1 MSTELDAVDS
11 ARRSDLHRAARAL
24 LRRPVLQAGGS
35 TAEQFLL
42 VRRRADELRDWFGR
56 NTGWRLHVDGQV
68 ARLVKTTTEPNATH
82 PARDRRT
89 KAPFTRRRYVL
100 FCLALAALER
110 ADAQITLGRL
120 AEQVVLG
127 AAAPELAAAE
137 IVFTMERRDERG
149 DLVAVVRLLLELGIL
164 SRVAGD
170 EESFVRADGDVLYDV
185 DRRVLATLIVTPR
198 GPSTVTSR
206 TADSRLATITEELPP
221 TTDELRNQ
229 QIRRSLTRR
238 LLDDPVVYYA
248 ELTETELA
256 YLTSQRHHLTS
267 RITELTGLVPEVRAE
282 GVAMIDPTDELTDI
296 RMPDT
301 GTEGHATLL
310 LAEHLAGRTASV
322 ADLRRFL
329 RAQAT
334 AHAAYWRRTA
344 QEPGTEIDLTDHALQ
359 RLESLGLV
367 RRSGDHVRALPA
379 LSRYAVGEPEVT

>member
-1 MSTELDAVDS
+1 MSAELDAVDS
-11 ARRSDLHRAARAL
+11 ARRSDLQRAARAL
-24 LRRPVLQAGGS
+24 LRRPVLQAGGA

-42 VRRRADELRDWFGR
+42 VRRRAEELREWFGR
-56 NTGWRLHVDGQV
+56 NTGWRLHVDGEV
-68 ARLVKTTTEPNATH
+68 ARLVKTTTEPDATH
-82 PARDRRT
+82 PARDQRT

-120 AEQVVLG
+120 AEHVVLG
-127 AAAPELAAAE
+127 ASAPELAAAQ

-170 EESFVRADGDVLYDV
+170 EEAFVRADGDVLYDV

-198 GPSTVTSR
+198 GPSTVTA
-206 TADSRLATITEELPP
+206 TAPGTRLAMITEELPP

-229 QIRRSLTRR
+229 QLRRGVTRR
-238 LLDDPVVYYA
+238 LLDDPVLYYA
-248 ELTETELA
+248 ELTEAELA

-282 GVAMIDPTDELTDI
+282 GLAMVDPADELTDV
-296 RMPDT
+296 RMPES

-310 LAEHLAGRTASV
+310 LAEHLAGRSVAV
-322 ADLRRFL
+322 ADLQRFL
-329 RAQAT
+329 REQAAVHT
-334 AHAAYWRRTA
+334 AYWRRTA
-344 QEPGTEIDLTDHALQ
+344 REPGAEIDLTEQALQ
-359 RLESLGLV
+359 RLEALKLV
-367 RRSGDHVRALPA
+367 RRTGDEVHALPA